1 MNTLGTLFGAVLPV
15 YGLMLAG
22 FGLRRIRW
30 ISREADHSLLRLC
43 VNILLPSLIFESV
56 LGNPALQRTENLLL
70 PPLVGILMVLI
81 GLALSWLTARGLG
94 LSSLAERRTFT
105 LTAGLQN
112 YGYIPLPL
120 CLLLFDS
127 GTVGVLL
134 IHNVGVEWVMWTL
147 GIWVLSGTGWQGGW
161 RRVFNAPL
169 LALLLALTLNGV
181 GRLIPP
187 PALLLAA
194 GHIALTSVHWLGQC
208 AIPLALLMIGAIV
221 ADHWSEIRGGRSL
234 RVISA
239 ALLVRLVMMPVLFL
253 LLARWLPCSVELKRV
268 IVVEGAMAS
277 AVLPIVLAKHYRGDP
292 RTALQVVLG
301 TSLASLITTPLWIR
315 LGGRITGLW

>member
-1 MNTLGTLFGAVLPV
+1 
-15 YGLMLAG
+15 
-22 FGLRRIRW
+22 
-30 ISREADHSLLRLC
+30 
-43 VNILLPSLIFESV
+43 
-56 LGNPALQRTENLLL
+56 
-70 PPLVGILMVLI
+70 
-81 GLALSWLTARGLG
+81 
-94 LSSLAERRTFT
+94 
-105 LTAGLQN
+105 
-112 YGYIPLPL
+112 
-120 CLLLFDS
+120 
-127 GTVGVLL
+127 
-134 IHNVGVEWVMWTL
+134 
-147 GIWVLSGTGWQGGW
+147 
-161 RRVFNAPL
+161 
-169 LALLLALTLNGV
+169 
-181 GRLIPP
+181 
-187 PALLLAA
+187 
-194 GHIALTSVHWLGQC
+194 
-208 AIPLALLMIGAIV
+208 MIGAIV